1 MKITNI
7 KKVGKKYKLV
17 FDNNSDITTYDDVI
31 IENHLLFNKDVDYD
45 LLRQIEIDN
54 IYYDAYYK
62 TINLITK
69 KLRSLKEINIYLDK
83 YNVDLENKNK
93 IINHLKQI
101 GLINDYNFAKAF
113 INDKLYLSN
122 DGPSKIKKNLLEHDI
137 QSSTIE
143 ELIEPLKEEFNKKL
157 TKLITK
163 KIKNNTKY
171 GGYYLKQKITNELIN
186 LGYDYSDI
194 NTFYNE
200 DLVTYDYEK
209 EYDKLYKKYSKKYDG
224 EQLDRIIKQKL
235 YQKGIESNDLFQ

>member
-1 MKITNI
+1 MKITKV
-7 KKVGKKYKLV
+7 KKTGKKYKLV
-17 FDNNSDITTYDDVI
+17 FDDNSDITTYDDVI
-31 IENHLLFNKDVDYD
+31 IENHLLFNKEVDYET
-45 LLRQIEIDN
+45 LRQIELDN

-83 YNVDLENKNK
+83 YNVDTENKNK

-122 DGPSKIKKNLLEHDI
+122 DGPNKIKKNLLEHDI
-137 QSSTIE
+137 KLSTIE
-143 ELIEPLKEEFNKKL
+143 ELIEPKKEEFNEKL
-157 TKLITK
+157 TKIISK
-163 KIKNNTKY
+163 KIKSNTKY

-194 NTFYNE
+194 NLFYDE
-200 DLVTYDYEK
+200 DLVSYDYEK

-224 EQLDRIIKQKL
+224 EQLDKIIKQKL
-235 YQKGIESNDLFQ
+235 YQKGITIKPT

>member
-1 MKITNI
+1 MKITKV
-7 KKVGKKYKLV
+7 KKTGKKYKLV
-17 FDNNSDITTYDDVI
+17 FDDNSDITTYDDVI
-31 IENHLLFNKDVDYD
+31 IENHLLFNKEVNYET
-45 LLRQIEIDN
+45 LRQIELDN

-83 YNVDLENKNK
+83 YNVDTENKNK

-122 DGPSKIKKNLLEHDI
+122 DGPNKIKKNLLEHDI
-137 QSSTIE
+137 ELSTIE
-143 ELIEPLKEEFNKKL
+143 ELIEPKKEEFNEKL
-157 TKLITK
+157 TKIISK
-163 KIKNNTKY
+163 KIKSNTKY

-194 NTFYNE
+194 NLFYDE
-200 DLVTYDYEK
+200 DLVSYDYEK

-224 EQLDRIIKQKL
+224 EQLDKIIKQKL
-235 YQKGIESNDLFQ
+235 YQKGITIKPT